1 MHSSAD
7 VTLRPSWRKYGRSV
21 LLRFTPAVVIY
32 VALQFWLAGQ
42 SGGRDS
48 AYELLPIGLLVLAV
62 VADVAYRMGTVVR
75 VTANYVSIEPPL
87 IGHKVVPRQHV
98 RGVALRGVFSYPGAR
113 VYAVIYDDHNRSIAT
128 LPEGIWDEDG
138 LRRLQ
143 ASLGVND
150 HAMRY
155 VSAAELS
162 REFPGALTISRYAGW
177 VLAFV
182 VTALTFVGVGL
193 QNR

>member
-1 MHSSAD
+1 VHTSAD

-48 AYELLPIGLLVLAV
+48 AYELLPIGLLVLAL
-62 VADVAYRMGTVVR
+62 VADVAFRMGTVVR
-75 VTANYVSIEPPL
+75 VTANHVSIEPPL
-87 IGHKVVPRQHV
+87 IGHKVVSRQHV
-98 RGVALRGVFSYPGAR
+98 RGVALRGVFSNLGAR

-128 LPEGIWDEDG
+128 LPEEIWDEDA

-143 ASLGVND
+143 ASLGVDN

-155 VSAAELS
+155 VTASELS

-182 VTALTFVGVGL
+182 VTALIFVGVGL

>member
-1 MHSSAD
+1 
-7 VTLRPSWRKYGRSV
+7 
-21 LLRFTPAVVIY
+21 VVIY

-48 AYELLPIGLLVLAV
+48 AYELLPIGVLVLAV
-62 VADVAYRMGTVVR
+62 VVDVGYRMGTVVR
-75 VTANYVSIEPPL
+75 VTADHVSIEPPL
-87 IGHKVVPRQHV
+87 MLHKVVARQHV
-98 RGVALRGVFSYPGAR
+98 RGVALRGVFSYAGAS

-143 ASLGVND
+143 VSLGEKD
-150 HAMRY
+150 HATRY

-182 VTALTFVGVGL
+182 VIALSFVGVAL
-193 QNR
+193 QGR

>member
-1 MHSSAD
+1 VHSSAD

-62 VADVAYRMGTVVR
+62 VADVAYRMGTVVQ

>member
-98 RGVALRGVFSYPGAR
+98 RGVALRGVFSYPGAS

-182 VTALTFVGVGL
+182 VTALMFVGVGL